1 MSSCYQY
8 SWHKIFAWNKS
19 LLGMMSYF
27 KWPMISSHSR
37 IHWDYQLCFSSN
49 SWKAE
54 IVDWTNSNN
63 LVFFFLL
70 LLLFT
75 SACGL
80 FATWRRGSTFPLGG
94 HLQQTHEKDDWLGRA
109 WREFMSKKK
118 IYKTTQRKSKYTTLV
133 VYYNWIK
140 AARKFT
146 FPRADLSLWEFSKMG
161 KSIVLEHL
169 FFW

>member
-1 MSSCYQY
+1 MRNIATTPHFLKWTRKCIKKQDDRQMSSCYQY

-37 IHWDYQLCFSSN
+37 IQWDYQLCFSSN

-118 IYKTTQRKSKYTTLV
+118 IYKTTQRK
-133 VYYNWIK
+133 IK
-140 AARKFT
+140 IYD
-146 FPRADLSLWEFSKMG
+146 PRCLL
-161 KSIVLEHL
+161 
-169 FFW
+169 

>member
-1 MSSCYQY
+1 MRNIATTPHFLRWTRKCIKSKMIAKCHHVINIPDTKSSLETSPFLVWCHI
-8 SWHKIFAWNKS
+8 S
-19 LLGMMSYF
+19 

-37 IHWDYQLCFSSN
+37 IQWDYQLCFSSN

-118 IYKTTQRKSKYTTLV
+118 IYKTTQRK
-133 VYYNWIK
+133 IK
-140 AARKFT
+140 IYD
-146 FPRADLSLWEFSKMG
+146 PRCLL
-161 KSIVLEHL
+161 
-169 FFW
+169 